1 MLIGVPKEIKTNEN
15 RVALVPAGAESL
27 TAQGHT
33 VLVEQGAGI
42 GSGFPD
48 ASYVAVGA
56 TIIPTA
62 DEVWQKSE
70 MIMTPARFGAS
81 ALAHTMVGY
90 LAAWSRAFFF
100 ADNLAVIAG
109 FLAVATWT
117 RDLVVLL
124 ASGTTD
130 GGLFPALFITAPLR
144 ALTTAIAGST
154 LLFLFRSWFGIR
166 LDQ

>member
-1 MLIGVPKEIKTNEN
+1 MSPARAATRWQFAFAIGLLLLLQFYVRPRLLDVRWAPDFALIG
-15 RVALVPAGAESL
+15 LVLLAIRF
-27 TAQGHT
+27 
-33 VLVEQGAGI
+33 GAGLGAALGFVI
-42 GSGFPD
+42 GIAND
-48 ASYVAVGA
+48 A
-56 TIIPTA
+56 
-62 DEVWQKSE
+62 
-70 MIMTPARFGAS
+70 MTPARFGAS

-117 RDLVVLL
+117 RDLAVLL